1 MVSEGGFAKG
11 WFGIIFKKY
20 ISPKILY
27 KILLVEFILQIGF
40 LIKHASAFVFL
51 KYFDLA
57 YFFVGLREALVN
69 PFGNGIHYVGG
80 TGLET
85 KNKNPLGHFM
95 WQLSI
100 SIIIF
105 HMSG

>member
-1 MVSEGGFAKG
+1 MHQLF
-11 WFGIIFKKY
+11 FKKN
-20 ISPKILY
+20 
-27 KILLVEFILQIGF
+27 
-40 LIKHASAFVFL
+40 
-51 KYFDLA
+51 DLA
-57 YFFVGLREALVN
+57 YFFAGLREALVN

-85 KNKNPLGHFM
+85 KSKNPLRHFM

-100 SIIIF
+100 CIFIF